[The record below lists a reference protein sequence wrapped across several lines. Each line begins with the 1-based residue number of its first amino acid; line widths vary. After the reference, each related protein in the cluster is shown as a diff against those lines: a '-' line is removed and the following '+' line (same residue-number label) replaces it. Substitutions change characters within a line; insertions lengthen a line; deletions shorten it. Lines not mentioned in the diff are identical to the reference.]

1 MVLWRQKMLLN
12 ELIPT
17 VKELPRVDKLRL
29 IQFLAT
35 DLAEAEGVQPLVIR
49 EQYPVWTPINAVS
62 AGETLLELLQQHE
75 AE

>member
-1 MVLWRQKMLLN
+1 MLLDA
-12 ELIPT
+12 LIPT

-35 DLAEAEGVQPLVIR
+35 DLAEAEDVKPLVIQ
-49 EQYPVWTPINAVS
+49 EQYPIWTPVNAIS
-62 AGETLLELLQQHE
+62 AGETLLELLQQHK